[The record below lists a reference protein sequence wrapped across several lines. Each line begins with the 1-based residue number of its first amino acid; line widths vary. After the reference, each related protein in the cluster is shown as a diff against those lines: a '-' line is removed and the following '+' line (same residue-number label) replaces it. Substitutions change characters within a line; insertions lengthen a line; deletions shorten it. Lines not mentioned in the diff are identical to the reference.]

1 LVKRDFIKRN
11 PTPFNNRFTFVGI
24 SLSPLA
30 TADSGIAVMDKDLN
44 ILRIDKFYNI
54 EDFTHYLTS
63 FGPLDSCVFC
73 IDLPKNI
80 NMVNGKWRY
89 ESRYTKMFKLRDYGE
104 NKFEWAERFSDR
116 GTDVCDGL
124 KRSGLEVYRHYSYFT
139 KTKLDLL
146 PPFKSRT
153 PSAGRYLQLTIED
166 KLNIKGIPPSFLA
179 LSGLDAVIAAYAAWK
194 SANAEEDKGYK
205 ILGNYRDIPIISA
218 L

>member
-1 LVKRDFIKRN
+1 MVKRDFIKRN
-11 PTPFNNRFTFVGI
+11 PTPFHNKFTFIGI

-54 EDFTHYLTS
+54 EDFTQYLS
-63 FGPLDSCVFC
+63 CFGPCDSSVFC

-80 NMVNGKWRY
+80 AIVNGKWRY
-89 ESRYTKMFKLRDYGE
+89 ESRYTKMFKLRDHGE
-104 NKFEWAERFSDR
+104 NKFVWAERFSDR
-116 GTDVCDGL
+116 GADFCDMLKGEGL
-124 KRSGLEVYRHYSYFT
+124 DVYRHYSYFT
-139 KTKLDLL
+139 KNSLDLL
-146 PPFKSRT
+146 PPFKART
-153 PSAGRYLQLTIED
+153 PSAGRYLQMTIED

-194 SANAEEDKGYK
+194 SVNTEENKGFK
-205 ILGNYRDIPIISA
+205 ILGDYKEIPIISA